1 MGRYFDAKVTG
12 NNPLNNKTCILT
24 IEPLG
29 PVTSPEPGQFY
40 MIEVGGPYDPLLKRP
55 FSYLKQ
61 TADSISFL
69 YAVRGKG
76 TSLMKTFREGRI
88 IKIIGPLG
96 NGYPLPPENCAP
108 LLIAGGTGIASIYSL
123 AEKLP
128 TKACVFYGAK
138 CKNELFVMDDLKNIE
153 SESFICTDDGSCG
166 EKGTTVEVLENY
178 LIRTPKLETRNL
190 IYACGPKPMLE
201 AVSKIALEKGLKGYV
216 SLEENMGCGFG
227 ACLGCAIKVR
237 NKEQRAKGRKNK
249 VAGAEFVYKRVC
261 KEGPVFPI
269 EDIIWET

>member
-1 MGRYFDAKVTG
+1 LGRYFDAKVTG

-29 PVTSPEPGQFY
+29 PVTSPKPGQFY
-40 MIEVGGPYDPLLKRP
+40 MIEVGGSYDPLLKRP

-76 TSLMKTFREGRI
+76 TSLMKTFMEGKI

-123 AEKLP
+123 AEKLS
-128 TKACVFYGAK
+128 KNACVFYGAK

-178 LIRTPKLETRNL
+178 LIRNPKLETRNL

-227 ACLGCAIKVR
+227 ACLGCAIKIR
-237 NKEQRAKGRKNK
+237 NKEQKAKGRKNK

-269 EDIIWET
+269 EDIVWET

>member
-1 MGRYFDAKVTG
+1 LGRYFEAKVTG

-29 PVTSPEPGQFY
+29 PVTSPGPGQFY
-40 MIEVGGPYDPLLKRP
+40 MLEVGGSYDPLLKRP

-76 TSLMKTFREGRI
+76 TSLMKTFMEGKI

-138 CKNELFVMDDLKNIE
+138 CKNELFVMDDLKNIG

-249 VAGAEFVYKRVC
+249 GTGAEFVYKRVC

>member
-1 MGRYFDAKVTG
+1 LGRYFDAKVTG

-24 IEPLG
+24 IGPLG
-29 PVTSPEPGQFY
+29 PVSPPKPGQFY
-40 MIEVGGPYDPLLKRP
+40 MIEVGGSYDPLLKRP

-128 TKACVFYGAK
+128 TKASVFYGAK
-138 CKNELFVMDDLKNIE
+138 CKNELFVMDDLKHIE

-166 EKGTTVEVLENY
+166 EKGTTAEVLENY
-178 LIRTPKLETRNL
+178 LIRNPKPETRNL

-201 AVSKIALEKGLKGYV
+201 AVSKIAFEKGLKGYV

-237 NKEQRAKGRKNK
+237 NKEHRAKGRKNK
-249 VAGAEFVYKRVC
+249 GTGAEFVYKRVC

>member
-1 MGRYFDAKVTG
+1 LDRYFEAKVTG
-12 NNPLNNKTCILT
+12 NDPLNDKTCILA
-24 IEPLG
+24 IEPIG
-29 PVTSPEPGQFY
+29 PVTSPGPGQFY
-40 MIEVGGPYDPLLKRP
+40 MIEVGNSYDPLLKRP

-69 YAVRGKG
+69 YTVRGKG

-123 AEKLP
+123 AEKLR
-128 TKACVFYGAK
+128 TKASVFYGAK

-166 EKGTTVEVLENY
+166 EKGTAVEVLQNY
-178 LIRTPKLETRNL
+178 LARNPRPETRNL

-227 ACLGCAIKVR
+227 ACLGCAVKIM
-237 NKEQRAKGRKNK
+237 NKERVAKGSKNK
-249 VAGAEFVYKRVC
+249 GAETEFAYKRVC

-269 EDIIWET
+269 EDIIWI

>member
-1 MGRYFDAKVTG
+1 LGRYFEAKVTG
-12 NNPLNNKTCILT
+12 NNPVNNKTFILT
-24 IEPLG
+24 IGPLG
-29 PVTSPEPGQFY
+29 PVISPEPGQFY

-76 TSLMKTFREGRI
+76 TSLMKTFMEGKI
-88 IKIIGPLG
+88 IKVIGPLG
-96 NGYPLPPENCAP
+96 NGYPLPPENCVP

-123 AEKLP
+123 AEKLSV
-128 TKACVFYGAK
+128 KACVFYGAK
-138 CKNELFVMDDLKNIE
+138 CKNELFVMDDLKNIG

-166 EKGTTVEVLENY
+166 EKGTTADVLENY
-178 LIRTPKLETRNL
+178 LIRNPKLESRNL

-227 ACLGCAIKVR
+227 ACLGCAIKIR
-237 NKEQRAKGRKNK
+237 KKERTAKRGKNK
-249 VAGAEFVYKRVC
+249 VADAEFVYKRVC

-269 EDIIWET
+269 EDIIWKN

>member
-1 MGRYFDAKVTG
+1 MGRYFEAKVTG
-12 NNPLNNKTCILT
+12 NTALNNKTRILT

-29 PVTSPEPGQFY
+29 PAASPEPGQFY
-40 MIEVGGPYDPLLKRP
+40 MIEVGGSYDPLLKRP

-76 TSLMKTFREGRI
+76 TLLMKAFMEGRI
-88 IKIIGPLG
+88 VKVIGPLG

-128 TKACVFYGAK
+128 AKASVFYGAK
-138 CKNELFVMDDLKNIE
+138 CKSDLFIMDDLKNIE

-178 LIRTPKLETRNL
+178 LIRNPKPETRNL

-201 AVSKIALEKGLKGYV
+201 ALSKIALEKGLKGYV

-227 ACLGCAIKVR
+227 ACLGCAIKIR
-237 NKEQRAKGRKNK
+237 DKECRAKQRKKNG
-249 VAGAEFVYKRVC
+249 AGAGFVYKRVC

-269 EDIIWET
+269 EDIIWKT

>member
-1 MGRYFDAKVTG
+1 LGRYFDAKVTG

-29 PVTSPEPGQFY
+29 PVTSPKPGQFY
-40 MIEVGGPYDPLLKRP
+40 MIEVCGSYDPLLKRP

-76 TSLMKTFREGRI
+76 TSLMKTFMEGKI

-138 CKNELFVMDDLKNIE
+138 CKNELFVMDDLKNIG

-237 NKEQRAKGRKNK
+237 NKGQRAKGRKNK
-249 VAGAEFVYKRVC
+249 GTGAEFVYKRVC

-269 EDIIWET
+269 EDIIWKT

>member
-1 MGRYFDAKVTG
+1 LGRYFDAKVTG

-29 PVTSPEPGQFY
+29 PAASPKPGQFY
-40 MIEVGGPYDPLLKRP
+40 MIEVGGSYDPLLKRP
-55 FSYLKQ
+55 FSYFKQ

-76 TSLMKTFREGRI
+76 TSLMKTFREGKI

-128 TKACVFYGAK
+128 AKACVFYGAK
-138 CKNELFVMDDLKNIE
+138 CKNELFVMDDLKDIE

-166 EKGTTVEVLENY
+166 EKGTTAEVLENY
-178 LIRTPKLETRNL
+178 LIRNLKSGTQHL

-201 AVSKIALEKGLKGYV
+201 AVSKIAHEKGLKGYV

-237 NKEQRAKGRKNK
+237 NKERKAKGGKNK
-249 VAGAEFVYKRVC
+249 GACEEFVYKRVC

-269 EDIIWET
+269 EDIIWI